1 MCVQGDGYIICV
13 WLQYDNSVS
22 LYKHWRPCGLP
33 VVTHPQTIA
42 CLAYCSDGLLV
53 AVSSV
58 CVGSL
63 PLGDLPAVETGKIHV
78 YSNESFNAELAHT
91 VNHA

>member
-1 MCVQGDGYIICV
+1 MEGSPSPKIQI
-13 WLQYDNSVS
+13 
-22 LYKHWRPCGLP
+22 CGLLISCCDTP
-33 VVTHPQTIA
+33 PDDIA

-53 AVSSV
+53 AVSGV

-78 YSNESFNAELAHT
+78 YSNESFSAELAHT